1 VAASAPPP
9 DPADLAGPEA
19 DLETVARLIC
29 LRLLTTAPR
38 TRAQLATALR
48 RRGIPAEAA
57 EAVLGRFTEVK
68 LIDDQL
74 FANAWVESRHH
85 GRGLSGRVL
94 ATELR
99 HRGVSA
105 EHIKA
110 AVSELSPDQEA
121 ATARALV
128 DRRLAGTRGQ
138 PAAARVRRLV
148 AVLARK
154 GYPPGLAYRVVR
166 EALEQDGLDVA
177 AAGLDLPDELA
188 DAGIPDGDDEPA
200 AW

>member
-1 VAASAPPP
+1 
-9 DPADLAGPEA
+9 
-19 DLETVARLIC
+19 
-29 LRLLTTAPR
+29 
-38 TRAQLATALR
+38 
-48 RRGIPAEAA
+48 
-57 EAVLGRFTEVK
+57 VLGRFTEVK

-74 FANAWVESRHH
+74 FASAWVESRHH

-110 AVSELSPDQEA
+110 AVSELSPDTEA

-154 GYPPGLAYRVVR
+154 GYPAALAYRVVR
-166 EALEQDGLDVA
+166 EALEQDGLDLA
-177 AAGLDLPDELA
+177 DAGLDLSDGLP
-188 DAGIPDGDDEPA
+188 DAGVPDSDEEPA